1 MDLNVADV
9 EIVPRIAAALAAGV
23 AAVFAPRGLVRGSLL
38 LIAGSL
44 LTTVATRS
52 CPLNQILGRPGA
64 PPQGWR
70 TIRSWRV
77 EPPPG

>member
-1 MDLNVADV
+1 MELNVTDV

-23 AAVFAPRGLVRGSLL
+23 AAIFAPRGLVRGSLL

-52 CPLNQILGRPGA
+52 CPLNQILGRPGES
-64 PPQGWR
+64 PQGWKTLR
-70 TIRSWRV
+70 TWRV
-77 EPPPG
+77 EAPPE